1 MKEVDVFNEFMEHT
15 QHSELVFEKKKS
27 DVISSVGLDTMFQF
41 MYSYLDKDTVHIKM
55 RRYDHKVSLVDSN
68 TITKIPKREIKQRI
82 ATVLSED
89 KSKILIY
96 TLDSKYRFHF
106 FLYDNVNNRLVYT
119 KKIEFTQHADI
130 RKKLN
135 EVIVTN
141 EGNLIMTFYDKYSSN
156 KENKN
161 NPSVFYYQV
170 SNGNSFLSEI
180 QFGQKVR
187 RDTYF
192 DFDNQNNRL
201 ILTGLY
207 SKKKSREPEGIYLLS
222 KALIEF
228 QERERVNFI
237 PFTDQLVEEVSRT
250 KRKKNKVFESFSLN
264 NIVKRYDG
272 GVLVMMELS
281 KEYSRRS
288 SYATGYDSRGS
299 GLRGGWVDYYN
310 EDIIV
315 ISINPQME
323 VDWSRILYKKQFSQ
337 DDNAIF
343 SSYYVMKTPS
353 RMHLIYNDEIKRDNT
368 VSEYLLDPAG
378 KVARNSLL
386 STDDEQLKLRF
397 KDAVQVSNVELIVP
411 SESNNELNL
420 VKIRY

>member
-1 MKEVDVFNEFMEHT
+1 M
-15 QHSELVFEKKKS
+15 
-27 DVISSVGLDTMFQF
+27 
-41 MYSYLDKDTVHIKM
+41 
-55 RRYDHKVSLVDSN
+55 
-68 TITKIPKREIKQRI
+68 
-82 ATVLSED
+82 
-89 KSKILIY
+89 
-96 TLDSKYRFHF
+96 
-106 FLYDNVNNRLVYT
+106 
-119 KKIEFTQHADI
+119 
-130 RKKLN
+130 
-135 EVIVTN
+135 
-141 EGNLIMTFYDKYSSN
+141 
-156 KENKN
+156 
-161 NPSVFYYQV
+161 
-170 SNGNSFLSEI
+170 SEI